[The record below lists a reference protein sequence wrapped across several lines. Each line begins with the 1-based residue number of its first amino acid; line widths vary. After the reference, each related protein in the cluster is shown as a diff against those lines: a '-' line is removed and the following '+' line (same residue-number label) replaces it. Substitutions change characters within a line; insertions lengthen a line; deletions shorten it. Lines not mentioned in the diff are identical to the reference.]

1 MKTKNQELRKLL
13 EDFRTYAALDHE
25 ITLIY
30 DRNEEPNQ
38 ELLDRLADIF
48 SLPMSIL
55 KKYNLDAYN
64 KYGCVG
70 VIDNEIYVFVDAIE
84 CLI

>member
-1 MKTKNQELRKLL
+1 MSTKNQELKQLL
-13 EDFRTYAALDHE
+13 NDFRTYAALDHA

-38 ELLDRLADIF
+38 ELLSKLADIF
-48 SLPMSIL
+48 SLPMNIL
-55 KKYNLDAYN
+55 EKYNHDLYER
-64 KYGCVG
+64 YFYQG
-70 VIDNEIYVFVDAIE
+70 VIDNEINVFVDAIE

>member
-1 MKTKNQELRKLL
+1 MNSKNQELRQLL
-13 EDFRTYAALDHE
+13 NDFRTYAALDHE

-30 DRNEEPNQ
+30 DRNEEPSQ

-48 SLPMSIL
+48 SLPMNIL
-55 KKYNLDAYN
+55 KKYNLDLYN
-64 KYGCVG
+64 KYDYVG
-70 VIDNEIYVFVDAIE
+70 VIDNEINVFVDAIE

>member
-1 MKTKNQELRKLL
+1 MNKEQTLKQLL
-13 EDFRTYAALDHE
+13 NDFRTYAALDHE

-30 DRNEEPNQ
+30 DRNEEPSQ

-64 KYGCVG
+64 KYGYVG

>member
-1 MKTKNQELRKLL
+1 MNSKNQKLKQL
-13 EDFRTYAALDHE
+13 LNDFRTYAALEHE

-30 DRNEEPNQ
+30 DRNEEPSQ
-38 ELLDRLADIF
+38 ELLSKLAAIF

-55 KKYNLDAYN
+55 EKYNRDLYDTYD
-64 KYGCVG
+64 YHG
-70 VIDNEIYVFVDAIE
+70 VIDNEINVFVDAIE

>member
-1 MKTKNQELRKLL
+1 MNSKNQELKQLL
-13 EDFRTYAALDHE
+13 NDFRTYAALDHE

-30 DRNEEPNQ
+30 DRNEEPSQ
-38 ELLDRLADIF
+38 ELLSKLAAIF

-55 KKYNLDAYN
+55 EKYNHDLYDRYD
-64 KYGCVG
+64 YHG
-70 VIDNEIYVFVDAIE
+70 VIDNEINVFVDAIE

>member
-1 MKTKNQELRKLL
+1 MNTKNQELKQLL
-13 EDFRTYAALDHE
+13 NDFRTYAALDHA

-38 ELLDRLADIF
+38 ELLSELAGIF
-48 SLPMSIL
+48 SLPMNIL
-55 KKYNLDAYN
+55 EKYNHDLYER
-64 KYGCVG
+64 YFYQG
-70 VIDNEIYVFVDAIE
+70 VIDNEINVFVDAIE

>member
-1 MKTKNQELRKLL
+1 MNSKNQELRQLL
-13 EDFRTYAALDHE
+13 NDFRTYAALDHE

-38 ELLDRLADIF
+38 ELLSKLAGIF
-48 SLPMSIL
+48 SFPMYIL
-55 KKYNLDAYN
+55 EEYNHDLYDKYFYE
-64 KYGCVG
+64 G
-70 VIDNEIYVFVDAIE
+70 VIDNEINVFVDAIE